1 MKTPLK
7 VYRQTPFLIPLM
19 LLLCLSATSRLSGQ
33 DDGQQ
38 IRQLR
43 AASNEAMKAY
53 NDEKV
58 LSFLTEDVLTT
69 TGNGTLLTGK
79 AALAQYIEENPGS
92 QMYFIRTPDQIR
104 TGDGRAWEQG
114 TWKGYDPQRGTHPMV
129 GGHYA
134 AMWVKEG
141 GIWLI
146 KSQLFVTLE

>member
-1 MKTPLK
+1 MKTPLNL
-7 VYRQTPFLIPLM
+7 YRITPFLRLLVI
-19 LLLCLSATSRLSGQ
+19 LLCLTATPRMSGQ
-33 DDGQQ
+33 DGGQQ

-43 AASNEAMKAY
+43 AASNQAMKAY
-53 NDEKV
+53 DNEKV
-58 LSFLTEDVLTT
+58 LSFLTGDVLTT

-79 AALAQYIEENPGS
+79 AALAQYIEKSAGS
-92 QMYFIRTPDQIR
+92 QMYFVRTPDQIL

-114 TWKGYDPQRGTHPMV
+114 TWKGYDPQKSTDPLV

-141 GIWLI
+141 GTWLI